1 MHQMQSN
8 DYLQDIWVKTPLW
21 LGHDC
26 HTWSQKRYVMGYYK
40 SQKEQWVPHG
50 CFIFV
55 SKMFRGWFKGR
66 VQKKRKK
73 WQNFN
78 KGTKIHTIE
87 IWNIDSKK
95 YPEILSSEYFGI
107 LIPNSNWGTKLSHI
121 SDSVYSREEYHTC
134 LMQILFNVNPNPYFS
149 FYLSSFVNI
158 NISCYIEI
166 SISCCE
172 TNWTIN

>member
-1 MHQMQSN
+1 MQKCSKCLKTKNRVIIYIVRVGSTFVENGVNQIIIPWHENILFDVQDEFVICFPPYWSN
-8 DYLQDIWVKTPLW
+8 INK
-21 LGHDC
+21 
-26 HTWSQKRYVMGYYK
+26 
-40 SQKEQWVPHG
+40 
-50 CFIFV
+50 CF
-55 SKMFRGWFKGR
+55 
-66 VQKKRKK
+66 

>member
-1 MHQMQSN
+1 MKQLILSR
-8 DYLQDIWVKTPLW
+8 
-21 LGHDC
+21 
-26 HTWSQKRYVMGYYK
+26 SYK
-40 SQKEQWVPHG
+40 ILSTVENHCSHLLEWCQT
-50 CFIFV
+50 I
-55 SKMFRGWFKGR
+55 
-66 VQKKRKK
+66 

-166 SISCCE
+166 TIPCCE